1 MYMRYSRPNSAAT
14 FLSASSMR
22 LRFSGR
28 EKSMNGSF
36 TNSETCG
43 FVSAVAIFS
52 SPKECPSSQFYCAP
66 RGRDKASLAGSASR
80 LSLFGPSSKPASR
93 RGAAPVGADL
103 GASWGAAVLRP
114 YEASVPR
121 KQGNSVGLAV
131 EDFGGELLGRGGQ
144 RFLARTD
151 RLSGHWFG
159 GRLVHLFTR
168 FIVGLRGNVF
178 RFFVETV
185 EVVVDG
191 FKAAQHEAAD
201 VGEDRGLAW
210 RDASLGEQL
219 VQGDQ
224 RVTDLLGTLEVAVA
238 VEELRGEVD
247 GLLRRSGSVASTEC

>member
-1 MYMRYSRPNSAAT
+1 M
-14 FLSASSMR
+14 
-22 LRFSGR
+22 LR
-28 EKSMNGSF
+28 
-36 TNSETCG
+36 
-43 FVSAVAIFS
+43 
-52 SPKECPSSQFYCAP
+52 
-66 RGRDKASLAGSASR
+66 AG
-80 LSLFGPSSKPASR
+80 
-93 RGAAPVGADL
+93 APVGADI

-131 EDFGGELLGRGGQ
+131 EDFGGELLRRGGQ

-151 RLSGHWFG
+151 RFSGHWFG
-159 GRLVHLFTR
+159 GRLFTR

-224 RVTDLLGTLEVAVA
+224 RVIDLLGPLELAAA

-247 GLLRRSGSVASTEC
+247 GLLRLGGSVASAER

>member
-1 MYMRYSRPNSAAT
+1 M
-14 FLSASSMR
+14 
-22 LRFSGR
+22 
-28 EKSMNGSF
+28 
-36 TNSETCG
+36 
-43 FVSAVAIFS
+43 
-52 SPKECPSSQFYCAP
+52 
-66 RGRDKASLAGSASR
+66 
-80 LSLFGPSSKPASR
+80 
-93 RGAAPVGADL
+93 
-103 GASWGAAVLRP
+103 SWHWTAVLRP

-131 EDFGGELLGRGGQ
+131 EDFGGWLLGRGGQ

-159 GRLVHLFTR
+159 GRLLTR

-201 VGEDRGLAW
+201 VGEDGGLAW

-219 VQGDQ
+219 VHKAI
-224 RVTDLLGTLEVAVA
+224 RE
-238 VEELRGEVD
+238 
-247 GLLRRSGSVASTEC
+247 